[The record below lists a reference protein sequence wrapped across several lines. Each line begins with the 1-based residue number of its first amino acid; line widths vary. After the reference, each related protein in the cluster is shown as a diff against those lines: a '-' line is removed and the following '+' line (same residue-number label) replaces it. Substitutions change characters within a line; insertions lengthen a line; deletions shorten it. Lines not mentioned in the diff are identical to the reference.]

1 MKTVTFISK
10 DDCHLC
16 DVAKSVIVK
25 VQKKIAFDLKEKK
38 ITPGDPEFETYHE
51 RVPVVLIDEEF
62 AFQVQGFGTATAQNA
77 GQTNFSPLKRE
88 DVRMKILSKTLEAV
102 GMASVMIG
110 LIDGINGSMWLELY
124 LLIIGLVIFFAG
136 WGIEKSLKKNTQS
149 QKVQ

>member
-62 AFQVQGFGTATAQNA
+62 AFQYKVSELQL
-77 GQTNFSPLKRE
+77 LKMLDKRTSH
-88 DVRMKILSKTLEAV
+88 R
-102 GMASVMIG
+102 
-110 LIDGINGSMWLELY
+110 
-124 LLIIGLVIFFAG
+124 
-136 WGIEKSLKKNTQS
+136 
-149 QKVQ
+149 